1 MYELPNEY
9 CHDYTRLMCFF
20 FHNSRVTNEKMH
32 EWDDACVTKE
42 RHISHERE
50 EVFITKDATYESRM
64 RAPLTIRKL
73 LKNQILLYFSFLRR
87 LVRDPTVFSF
97 GTHQS
102 FDLWRCPEQK
112 NMKHERGDVR
122 VMNTLPLLSRLMR
135 FLVRH
140 SCVYSLLG
148 RTKYY
153 EHRLKSV
160 FPPFYSTD
168 HFRRFFRIT
177 SWLRLVG
184 ALKL

>member
-1 MYELPNEY
+1 MCELPNEF
-9 CHDYTRLMCFF
+9 CHDYTRLMRFF

-87 LVRDPTVFSF
+87 VVRDSTVFSF

-112 NMKHERGDVR
+112 NMNHERGDVR
-122 VMNTLPLLSRLMR
+122 VMNTCAVTIETHAISRSSLMCLFTFGQDKILLTSIEKCLSPLLFYR
-135 FLVRH
+135 
-140 SCVYSLLG
+140 SL
-148 RTKYY
+148 
-153 EHRLKSV
+153 S
-160 FPPFYSTD
+160 
-168 HFRRFFRIT
+168 
-177 SWLRLVG
+177 
-184 ALKL
+184 